1 MGEHS
6 EGHKIKQVLI
16 NQSYIG
22 QNEIQPGMVR
32 EILAGILRVREI
44 LAGILRVRE
53 ILAGKLQVREI
64 LAGSYTTST
73 RNPTWYTT

>member
-16 NQSYIG
+16 NQSYRG

-44 LAGILRVRE
+44 LAQH
-53 ILAGKLQVREI
+53 LQ
-64 LAGSYTTST
+64 SDF
-73 RNPTWYTT
+73 